1 MSRKSGL
8 GKGLDALIPQT
19 PEGQSSWDQPSTLP
33 AGGIIQ
39 VPVGNIERN
48 PRQPRTRFDPEEI
61 GELADSIK
69 EHGVIQ
75 PLIVTQG
82 QSDGQYVLIA
92 GERRLQAAQQAGL
105 ENVPV
110 IIREATQEEFLL
122 LALIEN
128 LQRADLSPLETAAA
142 YKHLVEEFNLTQEQ
156 VAERVGKSRVA
167 VTNTL
172 SLLDLSDKVKEALAD
187 GLISAGH
194 ANALK
199 GLSKPQQSAALKT
212 VIDKQLS
219 VRQTEE
225 LARKL
230 KGEKSPPKPKAALP
244 PELAEIQTQLRNAL
258 GTKVNLTYGKKGGTI
273 VVHYYSDEELNHLI
287 DKLSGEAG

>member
-19 PEGQSSWDQPSTLP
+19 PEGESTWDKPSALP
-33 AGGIIQ
+33 ASGIAQ
-39 VPVGNIERN
+39 VPVDKIERN
-48 PRQPRTRFDPEEI
+48 PRQPRTKFDPEHI
-61 GELADSIK
+61 RELADSIK
-69 EHGVIQ
+69 EHGIIQ
-75 PLIVTQG
+75 PLIITQG
-82 QSDGQYVLIA
+82 QSDSQYILIA
-92 GERRLQAAQQAGL
+92 GERRLQAAKQAGL
-105 ENVPV
+105 KNVPV
-110 IIREATQEEFLL
+110 IIREATQEELLL

-128 LQRADLSPLETAAA
+128 VQRADLSPLETAEA
-142 YKHLVEEFNLTQEQ
+142 YKHLVDEFNFTQEQ
-156 VAERVGKSRVA
+156 VADRVGKSRVA

-172 SLLDLSDKVKEALAD
+172 SLLDLSDKVREALAE

-199 GLSKPQQSAALKT
+199 GLSKSQQSAALQT
-212 VIDKQLS
+212 IVDQQLN

-230 KGEKSPPKPKAALP
+230 KGNKTPAKPKPALS
-244 PELAEIQTQLRNAL
+244 PELDEIQTQLRDAL

-273 VVHYYSDEELNHLI
+273 VVHYYSDEELNNLI
-287 DKLSGEAG
+287 DKLAGDQS